1 MSESAVQ
8 EILERIDNLP
18 EAERLLLE
26 QRLAERLEVEWQREA
41 AAARAEAQRR
51 GFDQAAIERAVEE
64 TRYPWTPIPKGT
76 GDA

>member
-41 AAARAEAQRR
+41 AARAEAQRR
-51 GFDQAAIERAVEE
+51 GLDQAAIERAVEE